1 MSWNYR
7 VMRHVYPAEKCVSGE
22 DYIYYTI
29 HEVYYGT
36 KDNPDALSWSTNPD
50 WPQAES
56 VEELRDE
63 LNRMLAALDKPVL
76 EYGDEIRESDKAS

>member
-7 VMRHVYPAEKCVSGE
+7 VMRRVYPAEKCIDGE

-29 HEVYYGT
+29 HEVYYNLN
-36 KDNPDALSWSTNPD
+36 KEDPEALSWSTNPE

-56 VEELRDE
+56 IEELRDQ
-63 LNRMLAALDKPVL
+63 LMKMLAALDKPVL
-76 EYGDEIRESDKAS
+76 EYGDDA